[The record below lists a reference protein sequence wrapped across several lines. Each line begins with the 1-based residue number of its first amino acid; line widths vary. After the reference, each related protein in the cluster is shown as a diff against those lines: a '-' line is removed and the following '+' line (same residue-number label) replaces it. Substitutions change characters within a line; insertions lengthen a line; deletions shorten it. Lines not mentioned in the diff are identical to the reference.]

1 MGGKP
6 VLSGAA
12 GAGIAAG
19 RAAFYDFLVAVFR
32 HLPDRDLVMKIE
44 QGDFQNFLAR
54 CCELQNGRLNSGL
67 DLLNSYQAGIRGR
80 SEEEI
85 LTELSVDR
93 TKMLRGTGPEALKP
107 PYEGLY
113 MRKKRMGDSVL
124 EVRRSYRKAGLMPD
138 ETVHESPDYL
148 CVELDFMKQLC
159 LREQNQWLHDGEVQ
173 ETIRQE
179 EEFLREHL
187 AAWVGDFCGAVV
199 KHGLT
204 DFYKGFSLILDAF
217 VAMDQAWLGKVLT
230 DC

>member
-6 VLSGAA
+6 DLSGDA

-19 RAAFYDFLVAVFR
+19 RAAFYDFLVAAFR
-32 HLPDRDLVMKIE
+32 HLPDQDLLMKLE
-44 QGDFQNFLAR
+44 RGDIQRFFFR
-54 CCELQNGRLNSGL
+54 CCELANGRLNSGL
-67 DLLNSYQAGIRGR
+67 ELLNSYQAVIRGR
-80 SEEEI
+80 PEAEV

-93 TKMLRGTGPEALKP
+93 TKMLRGTGHEDIKP

-113 MRKKRMGDSVL
+113 IRNKSMGDSVL

-159 LREQNQWLHDGEVQ
+159 LREQSQWLHDGGVK
-173 ETIRQE
+173 ETISQE

-187 AAWVGDFCGAVV
+187 GAWVGDFCRAVE
-199 KHGLT
+199 KHAVT
-204 DFYKGFSLILDAF
+204 DFYRGFCLILDAF
-217 VAMDQAWLGKVLT
+217 LTMDKEWLGEVLAG
-230 DC
+230 C